1 MLPIQSREVQS
12 PLSGFSKL
20 AERDNGLEELAM
32 KIAIIGAGNVG
43 SALAAS
49 ALKAGH
55 TLSISASKADSA
67 EQTAARIGAQAARTN
82 KDAVEGAEMV
92 ILAVPGDALDSV
104 VRELGRAL
112 EGKIVVDVTNQM
124 SPDALCESA
133 AERVQKQAPGAR
145 VVKAFNT
152 AFASHHADPQVDG
165 TNVDAFVAGDDAEAK
180 KAVLRLAEQIG
191 FRPVDAGGIKMA
203 RALEGMALLN
213 IQLNMRG
220 EDWSWQSGW
229 KLLGPTGPTV

>member
-1 MLPIQSREVQS
+1 
-12 PLSGFSKL
+12 
-20 AERDNGLEELAM
+20 M

-43 SALAAS
+43 SALAGS
-49 ALKAGH
+49 AVKAGH
-55 TLSISASKADSA
+55 TVSISASKPDSA
-67 EQTAARIGAQAARTN
+67 EQAAGQTGARAARTN
-82 KDAVEGAEMV
+82 KEAVEGAEMI
-92 ILAVPGDALDSV
+92 ILAVPGDVLDAV
-104 VRELGRAL
+104 VGELGGEL
-112 EGKIVVDVTNQM
+112 DGKVVVDVTNQM

-133 AERVQKQAPGAR
+133 AERVQKKAPAAR

-152 AFASHHADPQVDG
+152 AFASHQADPQVDG

-180 KAVLRLAEQIG
+180 KAVLQLAGQIG
-191 FRPVDAGGIKMA
+191 FRPIDAGGLKMA

-229 KLLGPTGPTV
+229 KLVGPTGQTS

>member
-1 MLPIQSREVQS
+1 
-12 PLSGFSKL
+12 
-20 AERDNGLEELAM
+20 M
-32 KIAIIGAGNVG
+32 KIGIIGAGNVG
-43 SALAAS
+43 SALAGS
-49 ALKAGH
+49 AVKAGH
-55 TLSISASKADSA
+55 TVSLSASKPESA
-67 EQTAARIGAQAARTN
+67 EKAAGETGARAARTN
-82 KDAVEGAEMV
+82 KEAAEGAEMV
-92 ILAVPGDALDSV
+92 ILAVPGDALDAV
-104 VRELGRAL
+104 IRELGKDL
-112 EGKIVVDVTNQM
+112 DGKVVVDVTNQM

-133 AERVQKQAPGAR
+133 AERVQKQAPAAR

-180 KAVLRLAEQIG
+180 KTVLQLAQQIG
-191 FRPVDAGGIKMA
+191 FRPVDAGGLKMA

-229 KLLGPTGPTV
+229 KLVGPTGQTA

>member
-1 MLPIQSREVQS
+1 
-12 PLSGFSKL
+12 
-20 AERDNGLEELAM
+20 M
-32 KIAIIGAGNVG
+32 KIGIIGAGNVG
-43 SALAAS
+43 SALAGS
-49 ALKAGH
+49 AVKAGH
-55 TLSISASKADSA
+55 TVSLSASKPESA
-67 EQTAARIGAQAARTN
+67 EKAAGETGARAARSN
-82 KDAVEGAEMV
+82 KEVADGAEMV
-92 ILAVPGDALDSV
+92 ILAVPGDVLDAV
-104 VRELGRAL
+104 VRELGKDL
-112 EGKIVVDVTNQM
+112 EGKVVVDVTNQM

-133 AERVQKQAPGAR
+133 AERVQKQVPGAR

-180 KAVLRLAEQIG
+180 QTVLRLAEQIG
-191 FRPVDAGGIKMA
+191 FRPVDAGGLKMA

-229 KLLGPTGPTV
+229 KLVGPTGQTA

>member
-1 MLPIQSREVQS
+1 
-12 PLSGFSKL
+12 
-20 AERDNGLEELAM
+20 M

-43 SALAAS
+43 SALAGS
-49 ALKAGH
+49 AVKAGH
-55 TLSISASKADSA
+55 TVSISASKPDSA
-67 EQTAARIGAQAARTN
+67 EQAAGQTGARAARTN
-82 KDAVEGAEMV
+82 KEAVEGAEMI
-92 ILAVPGDALDSV
+92 ILAVPGGVLDAV
-104 VRELGRAL
+104 VGELGGEL
-112 EGKIVVDVTNQM
+112 DGKVVVDVTNQM

-133 AERVQKQAPGAR
+133 AERVQKKAPAAR

-152 AFASHHADPQVDG
+152 AFASHQADPQVDG

-180 KAVLRLAEQIG
+180 KAVLQLAGQIG
-191 FRPVDAGGIKMA
+191 FRPIDAGGLKMA

-229 KLLGPTGPTV
+229 KLVGPTGQTS

>member
-1 MLPIQSREVQS
+1 
-12 PLSGFSKL
+12 
-20 AERDNGLEELAM
+20 M

-43 SALAAS
+43 SALASS
-49 ALKAGH
+49 AVKAGH
-55 TLSISASKADSA
+55 TVSISASRPESA
-67 EQTAARIGAQAARTN
+67 ERAAGQTLARPARTN
-82 KDAVEGAEMV
+82 KECIEDAEMV
-92 ILAVPGDALDSV
+92 ILAVPGNKLDGV
-104 VRELGRAL
+104 VAELERDL
-112 EGKIVVDVTNQM
+112 DGKIVVDVTNQM

-133 AERVQKQAPGAR
+133 AERVHEKVPGAR

-165 TNVDAFVAGDDAEAK
+165 TSIDAFVAGDDAEAK
-180 KAVLRLAEQIG
+180 QAVLRLAEQIG
-191 FRPVDAGGIKMA
+191 FRPVDAGGLKMA

-229 KLLGPTGPTV
+229 KLVGPTGQTA